1 MAIESP
7 RITAEIIEAAEY
19 PDLSQAYEVSVVPRT
34 VINDA
39 LIFDGAVPENL
50 FLDAILQS
58 LGKPALADQGGGPV
72 IEEVDTGDQGAAM
85 EEGASPL

>member
-1 MAIESP
+1 MAMVSP
-7 RITAEIIEAAEY
+7 RVTAEIIEASEY
-19 PDLSQAYEVSVVPRT
+19 PELSQAYEVMAVPRT

-58 LGKPALADQGGGPV
+58 IGQPALADQGGGPV
-72 IEEVDTGDQGAAM
+72 IEEVDTGDQGPGV
-85 EEGASPL
+85 EGASPL